1 MIVAH
6 WLPAAWEV
14 MSVCCRVLCVCCVC
28 LRVCAVLLLLLLLL
42 LALCLCAVP
51 LVSNT
56 CFKHRLS
63 VRGPHAPGDSTAIRT
78 QKLAGNSR
86 PTAAANAAETPFC
99 ASAAFVSCSFRLCVD
114 CVRQQHIKERKA
126 GFLALKQCLSFST
139 KTPPL
144 AGPLEQR
151 RQPKHADC
159 ACFDHRSS
167 ALLQLGELCSSERAA
182 APCTAEA
189 KARHAGRNNP
199 IANTYAAHICPSGC
213 EVIIGLHSRL
223 SLGCGSVVPRP
234 ARCGSQAQQKGTV
247 LDRLED
253 RPQRQARS

>member
-1 MIVAH
+1 MGGDECL
-6 WLPAAWEV
+6 LPRA
-14 MSVCCRVLCVCCVC
+14 VCVLCVP
-28 LRVCAVLLLLLLLL
+28 A
-42 LALCLCAVP
+42 CLCRAAAAAAAAACP
-51 LVSNT
+51 VSVCRAA
-56 CFKHRLS
+56 CFKHLFQTPALCQ
-63 VRGPHAPGDSTAIRT
+63 GTAPGGADSTAIRT